1 MFTISLK
8 TMHLTKETWSNR
20 LTALFFIFGS
30 LNLQAQKVP
39 APSSGS
45 IVRMDTCTHPGLL
58 PRIVDVW
65 LPPQYQQNQ
74 EQRFPVLYMHDG
86 QNLFDGSL
94 SYGGKE
100 WGVDE
105 VMRDSMIPPAIV
117 VGIWNSAQR
126 RREYGPQACYAS
138 LPKHLRDSIMDE
150 FSGFVLSDTYLSFI
164 VQGLKPEIDRR
175 FRTLPDRSHTFV
187 AGSSFGGLISM
198 YALCEYPDVFGAAA
212 CLSTHWPGSIRHS
225 SPEIPQ
231 SFLHY
236 LKKKIPTLRHYR
248 SRIYFD
254 CGDQTLDRLYPAW
267 QQQADSILRR
277 GLPGNQWQSLFFPG
291 AAHNESSWNARLHLP
306 LRFMLQPPSL
316 SR

>member
-1 MFTISLK
+1 MFAISLN
-8 TMHLTKETWSNR
+8 TMLLSKENR
-20 LTALFFIFGS
+20 SKGLAALFFFFGS
-30 LNLQAQKVP
+30 LNLQAQKIP

-45 IVRMDTCTHPGLL
+45 IVRMDTCTYPGLL

-65 LPPQYQQNQ
+65 LPPQYQQNP

-126 RREYGPQACYAS
+126 RREYGPQACYAA
-138 LPKHLRDSIMDE
+138 LPKHLRDSILDE
-150 FSGFVLSDTYLSFI
+150 FGGFVLSDTYLSFI

-175 FRTLPDRSHTFV
+175 FRTLPDRSHTYV

-212 CLSTHWPGSIRHS
+212 CLSTHWPGSIRHAF
-225 SPEIPQ
+225 PEIPK
-231 SFLHY
+231 SFLTY
-236 LKKKIPTLRHYR
+236 LSKKTKVLRR
-248 SRIYFD
+248 LGSRIYFD
-254 CGDQTLDRLYPAW
+254 CGNQTLDSLYPAW
-267 QQQADSILRR
+267 QQQADNILRR
-277 GLPGNQWQSLFFPG
+277 GLPGNHWQSLFFPG
-291 AAHNESSWNARLHLP
+291 AEHNEVFWRERLALP
-306 LRFMLQPPSL
+306 LRFMLKK
-316 SR
+316 